1 MNVQKFLTRFGWL
14 IILAGTLSI
23 SWWSLYFVARH
34 EGAPPAIAGIV
45 STAFDG
51 VALLSADYALRY
63 ARLGLSGIGP
73 RITVYLF
80 AAMSAYINSR
90 HAVIDHQPQ
99 FVELLWGVPS
109 VGAILVYEF
118 HVRWERRNAL
128 ARAGRVAA
136 PLPTYGVW
144 TWVRYPFK
152 TLKRISAVIDYRS
165 EAITARNIP
174 GGISRSGQTPKET
187 QTVNSEQVVSFPE
200 LRAIDSGV
208 SPEQIRQWAKAR
220 GHNVNSRG
228 PIPADLERLYY
239 SEQEGIKEAE

>member
-1 MNVQKFLTRFGWL
+1 MQKFLTRFGWL

-34 EGAPPAIAGIV
+34 EGAPVPIAVIV

-80 AAMSAYINSR
+80 AGLSAYINSR
-90 HAVIDHQPQ
+90 HAVIEHDAM
-99 FVELLWGVPS
+99 FVQILWGVPS

-128 ARAGRVAA
+128 ARAGRIAA
-136 PLPTYGVW
+136 PLPTYGIW
-144 TWVRYPFK
+144 TWVRYPWR
-152 TLKRISAVIDYRS
+152 TLKRISSVIEYRS
-165 EAITARNIP
+165 QVITARNIP
-174 GGISRSGQTPKET
+174 GGISRSGETPSET
-187 QTVNSEQVVSFPE
+187 LDPNSE
-200 LRAIDSGV
+200 LIDSSPKLSIVRGAV
-208 SPEQIRQWAKAR
+208 SAEVIRQWAKSR
-220 GHNVNSRG
+220 GHHISSRG
-228 PIPADLERLYY
+228 PIPADLERRYY
-239 SEQEGIKEAE
+239 EELEGIKEAE

>member
-1 MNVQKFLTRFGWL
+1 MQKLLSRFGWL

-34 EGAPPAIAGIV
+34 EGAPAPIAGIV

-63 ARLGLSGIGP
+63 ARMGLSGIGP

-80 AAMSAYINSR
+80 AGISAYINSR
-90 HAVIDHQPQ
+90 HAVISHEPG

-128 ARAGRVAA
+128 SRAGRTAA

-144 TWVRYPFK
+144 TWVRYPRK
-152 TLKRISAVIDYRS
+152 TLARMSAVIDYRAD
-165 EAITARNIP
+165 AITARNMP
-174 GGISRSGQTPKET
+174 APISRSGQTQSET
-187 QTVNSEQVVSFPE
+187 LSDSEKLIGSSGK
-200 LRAIDSGV
+200 LYAIETGV
-208 SPEQIRQWAKAR
+208 SPEQIRTWAIAK
-220 GHNVNSRG
+220 GHHVNSRG
-228 PIPADLERLYY
+228 PIPADLVQLYY
-239 SEQEGIKEAE
+239 SEIEGIREAE

>member
-1 MNVQKFLTRFGWL
+1 MQKFLTRFGWL

-34 EGAPPAIAGIV
+34 EGAPPLIAGIV

-109 VGAILVYEF
+109 IGAILVYEF

-136 PLPTYGVW
+136 PLPTYGIW
-144 TWVRYPFK
+144 TWVRYPWK

-165 EAITARNIP
+165 EAITARHMP
-174 GGISRSGQTPKET
+174 PPISTSRQTLRET
-187 QTVNSEQVVSFPE
+187 SADPTE
-200 LRAIDSGV
+200 LIDSSPKLSIVNTGV
-208 SPEQIRQWAKAR
+208 SPEIIRQWAKSR
-220 GHNVNSRG
+220 GHSINSRG

-239 SEQEGIKEAE
+239 SEIEGTEEAN

>member
-1 MNVQKFLTRFGWL
+1 MQKYLARFGWL

-34 EGAPPAIAGIV
+34 EGAPVPIAVIV

-80 AAMSAYINSR
+80 AGLSAYINSR
-90 HAVIDHQPQ
+90 HAVIEHDAM
-99 FVELLWGVPS
+99 FVQILWGVPS

-128 ARAGRVAA
+128 ARAGRIAA
-136 PLPTYGVW
+136 PLPTYGIW
-144 TWVRYPFK
+144 TWVRYPWR
-152 TLKRISAVIDYRS
+152 TLSRISAVIEYRS

-174 GGISRSGQTPKET
+174 GRISRSGQTPSET
-187 QTVNSEQVVSFPE
+187 LDPNSE
-200 LRAIDSGV
+200 LIDSSPKLSIVRGQV
-208 SPEQIRQWAKAR
+208 SAEVIREWANRR
-220 GHNVNSRG
+220 GHHVSSRG
-228 PIPADLERLYY
+228 PIPADLERRYY
-239 SEQEGIKEAE
+239 EELEGIKEAE